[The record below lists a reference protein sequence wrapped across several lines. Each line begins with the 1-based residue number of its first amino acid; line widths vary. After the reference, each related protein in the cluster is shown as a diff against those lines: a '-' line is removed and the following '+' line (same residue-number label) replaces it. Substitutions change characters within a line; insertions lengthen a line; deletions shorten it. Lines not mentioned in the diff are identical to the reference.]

1 VCLRMK
7 HNNSSNSNSNSNN
20 NNNNNMRAS
29 EATLFKVDTRHNS
42 WTFDGRD
49 G

>member
-1 VCLRMK
+1 VCLHMK
-7 HNNSSNSNSNSNN
+7 HNSNINSNSN

-29 EATLFKVDTRHNS
+29 EATLFRVDTRHNS
-42 WTFDGRD
+42 WIFDGRD